1 MSLSLVQLSGRVGSG
16 RGGGGGGGGGC
27 NKKNELAF
35 DEELLLKEK

>member
-16 RGGGGGGGGGC
+16 RGGGGGC
-27 NKKNELAF
+27 DKKNELAF